1 MAELM
6 RELGEIEGLHWMRIL
21 YAYPSYF
28 TDELI
33 EEIASNPK
41 VTSVACMPLATN
53 PGMCR
58 HPLHWHSLGG
68 RDLRCLPLFQAAV
81 SCADAALG
89 RLAWQPDC

>member
-6 RELGEIEGLHWMRIL
+6 RELGQIEGLHWMRIL

-41 VTSVACMPLATN
+41 VED
-53 PGMCR
+53 
-58 HPLHWHSLGG
+58 HLHTQLTILSLSNCCASAKHWG
-68 RDLRCLPLFQAAV
+68 Q
-81 SCADAALG
+81 SC
-89 RLAWQPDC
+89 